1 MNSSCTLPGIRDSA
15 VCMEKNEFTDLS
27 VEQGD
32 GWIVI
37 DVRVQPRSSS
47 NGVTGIMNGALKV
60 RITAPPADGKANK
73 ALQAFLAKRL
83 GIAKGD
89 VEIVKGRSSRDKRV
103 RLTGISMD
111 DLPTD
116 W

>member
-1 MNSSCTLPGIRDSA
+1 MENNENSEL
-15 VCMEKNEFTDLS
+15 N

-47 NGVTGIMNGALKV
+47 EGITGIMNGALKV
-60 RITAPPADGKANK
+60 RLTAPPVEGKANK

-89 VEIVKGRSSRDKRV
+89 VEIVQGRSSRDKRV
-103 RLTGISMD
+103 RLTGVSVE

-116 W
+116 C